1 MDERLKANL
10 TRSETWLR
18 GLFIVLFAIAFNLA
32 EMLMVA
38 VVVFQFAMTLLT
50 GTRNPRVLQF
60 ARQLSTWLYQILLF
74 VTFNR
79 DERPWPFDAWPE
91 AEAPR
96 LRRDEGDGV

>member
-1 MDERLKANL
+1 MDEQLKANL
-10 TRSETWLR
+10 TRKETWIR

-38 VVVFQFAMTLLT
+38 VVVFQFAMTLVT

-91 AEAPR
+91 PEIPR
-96 LRRDEGDGV
+96 LDRRGTEGG